1 MLRSGSSIVSI
12 PQKECRA
19 LLRGF
24 ESRNC
29 DWQSF
34 HNANTIIKINFMHYQ
49 YVRSRDTSFKPLTR
63 SFSGVVLTPEL
74 KFEIRTISSY
84 AGEFMNQYSWAED
97 VTSFL
102 DLKITKG

>member
-1 MLRSGSSIVSI
+1 
-12 PQKECRA
+12 
-19 LLRGF
+19 
-24 ESRNC
+24 
-29 DWQSF
+29 
-34 HNANTIIKINFMHYQ
+34 MHYQ

-63 SFSGVVLTPEL
+63 PFLGFVINPKYDRSRHASLKVLTRSFSEVVLTPEL

-84 AGEFMNQYSWAED
+84 AGEFINQYSWAEN